1 MTLAEQERR
10 RFLLEEEK
18 VGTALTRLALPSIA
32 GMLVMA
38 FYNLVDGYFIG
49 LLKNVEAQ
57 AGVTVGFPLFAIM
70 MAAGQMVGMGGASYI
85 SRQLGAKHHHK
96 VEAAVANVIM
106 AVLALTVLVTTALLV
121 WLDPVLLA
129 FGATKV
135 VLPYARDFALPLVIG
150 SGLVIFN
157 MAANAL
163 IRAEGNTRTSMRG
176 IMVGAILNCLLGPL
190 FMFAPLPA
198 FDALGWH
205 HSVRGAAWATFF
217 SQLASLL
224 YLGGYLVAGRT
235 ALRIRL
241 SRAVWDWPMI
251 KDIAGVGSA
260 NFMRQSLM
268 AAAMLFLNHAARLHA
283 AAPEAMLAAVGV
295 AGRLGSLPFY
305 AVIGFLQA
313 YQPFAGYN
321 YGARQFARL
330 REATRISVR
339 FNTLLLLGTTL
350 LTLLFA
356 QPIAH
361 LFLPGHDAA
370 SVQALDY
377 AATMLRCMSLT
388 LPLLAFHQVF
398 TSLYQAIGKI
408 SGSMVLSVSR
418 NGFFF
423 IPLTWLVPI
432 GCRWILGDAC
442 WHGFTAGDLGVMLV
456 NPAADLLAATLTV
469 FMAIRLMRELR
480 NAEQKNAEQK
490 NAELKIEN

>member
-1 MTLAEQERR
+1 MTLAAQERR

-18 VGTALTRLALPSIA
+18 VGTALAKLAMPSIA

-49 LLKNVEAQ
+49 MLKNVDAQ
-57 AGVTVGFPLFAIM
+57 AGVTVAFPLFAIM
-70 MAAGQMVGMGGASYI
+70 MASGQMVGMGGASYI

-96 VEAAVANVIM
+96 VEAAVANVM
-106 AVLALTVLVTTALLV
+106 VAVLALTALVTATLLA

-129 FGATKV
+129 FGATEAA
-135 VLPYARDFALPLVIG
+135 LPYAHDFALPLVIG

-163 IRAEGNTRTSMRG
+163 IRSEGNTRTSMRG
-176 IMVGAILNCLLGPL
+176 IIVGAILNCVLGPL
-190 FMFAPLPA
+190 FMFAPLPL
-198 FDALGWH
+198 FETLGWS
-205 HSVRGAAWATFF
+205 HSVRGAGWATFF
-217 SQLASLL
+217 SQMASLL
-224 YLGGYLVAGRT
+224 YLGGYLVAGHT
-235 ALRIRL
+235 VLRIRL
-241 SRAVWDWPMI
+241 HRAVWDWPMI
-251 KDIAGVGSA
+251 RDIAGVGSA
-260 NFMRQSLM
+260 NFMRQALM
-268 AAAMLFLNHAARLHA
+268 ATAMLFLNHAARLNA

-321 YGARQFARL
+321 YGAKQFARL

-339 FNTLLLLGTTL
+339 FNTLLLLATTL
-350 LTLLFA
+350 ATLAFA
-356 QPIAH
+356 PAIAH

-388 LPLLAFHQVF
+388 LPLLAYHQVI

-408 SGSMVLSVSR
+408 SGSMVLSVAR

-423 IPLTWLVPI
+423 IPLTWLIPA
-432 GCRWILGDAC
+432 CNRWILGDAR
-442 WHGFTAGDLGVMLV
+442 WQGFTAGDIGVMLV
-456 NPAADLLAATLTV
+456 NPAADLLAASLTV
-469 FMAIRLMRELR
+469 VMAIRLTREM
-480 NAEQKNAEQK
+480 KNY
-490 NAELKIEN
+490 